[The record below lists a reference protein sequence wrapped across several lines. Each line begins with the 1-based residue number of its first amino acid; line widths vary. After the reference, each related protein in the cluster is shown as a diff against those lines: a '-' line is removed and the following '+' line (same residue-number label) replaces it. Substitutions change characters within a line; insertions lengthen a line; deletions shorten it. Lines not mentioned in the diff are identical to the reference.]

1 MGSRARSAR
10 SGFQNNGMERGKAG
24 KAAADF
30 YHAPAG
36 LLELPRK
43 RDVPPPAPGTGDGSA
58 IRDSP
63 QSVGGVSSF
72 RFLVSSVCEPISC
85 PALSK
90 NETRNSKL
98 ETTFLVTRALS
109 GFMRQLAVNVGPEL
123 LDHDDDSVEAYL
135 RSPYAGGVGQ
145 S

>member
-1 MGSRARSAR
+1 LRMLPQIDRHPAAMGSRARSAR

-63 QSVGGVSSF
+63 QSVGGVSSL
-72 RFLVSSVCEPISC
+72 RFLVSSVSDHHLLPR
-85 PALSK
+85 PV
-90 NETRNSKL
+90 ET
-98 ETTFLVTRALS
+98 
-109 GFMRQLAVNVGPEL
+109 
-123 LDHDDDSVEAYL
+123 
-135 RSPYAGGVGQ
+135 
-145 S
+145 

>member
-30 YHAPAG
+30 CHAPAG

-43 RDVPPPAPGTGDGSA
+43 RDVPPPAPGTSDGSA

-63 QSVGGVSSF
+63 QSVGGVSTF
-72 RFLVSSVCEPISC
+72 RFLVSASPS
-85 PALSK
+85 PAPPCRKMKL
-90 NETRNSKL
+90 ETRNYVPSDAGSL
-98 ETTFLVTRALS
+98 RIYETACGECRA
-109 GFMRQLAVNVGPEL
+109 RTP
-123 LDHDDDSVEAYL
+123 
-135 RSPYAGGVGQ
+135 
-145 S
+145 

>member
-30 YHAPAG
+30 CHAPAG

-43 RDVPPPAPGTGDGSA
+43 RDVPPPAPGTSDGSA

-72 RFLVSSVCEPISC
+72 KFQVLVSSVCEPICC

-98 ETTFLVTRALS
+98 ETRNYVPSDAGS
-109 GFMRQLAVNVGPEL
+109 
-123 LDHDDDSVEAYL
+123 L
-135 RSPYAGGVGQ
+135 RIYET
-145 S
+145 